1 MMKTDRF
8 QAQEETTLY
17 FEYGDTELNY
27 LKQKDKILGA
37 VIEQI
42 GHVEREVDTDLFS
55 SVVHQIIGQ
64 QISTKALAT
73 IWQRFRNGF
82 EKIDA
87 EHILA
92 LDAEELQAF
101 GISFRKVEYIRDF
114 AGKVQRGEFDLEQI
128 AHMSDEDAIRA
139 LSSLKGIGVWTAE
152 MLLLFCLQRPDVF
165 SFDDLAI
172 QRGLRMTYHH
182 RAITRKLFE
191 KYRRRFSPYCS
202 VASLY
207 LWAVAGGAIP
217 DMRDYAP
224 KKKA

>member
-1 MMKTDRF
+1 M
-8 QAQEETTLY
+8 Y

-114 AGKVQRGEFDLEQI
+114 AGKVQRGEFD
-128 AHMSDEDAIRA
+128 SGTD
-139 LSSLKGIGVWTAE
+139 
-152 MLLLFCLQRPDVF
+152 RPHV
-165 SFDDLAI
+165 
-172 QRGLRMTYHH
+172 R
-182 RAITRKLFE
+182 
-191 KYRRRFSPYCS
+191 
-202 VASLY
+202 
-207 LWAVAGGAIP
+207 
-217 DMRDYAP
+217 
-224 KKKA
+224 

>member
-1 MMKTDRF
+1 M
-8 QAQEETTLY
+8 Y

-128 AHMSDEDAIRA
+128 AHMSDEDAIKA
-139 LSSLKGIGVWTAE
+139 LSSLRGVGVWTAE

-165 SFDDLAI
+165 SFRSGNPAGASHDLPSSC
-172 QRGLRMTYHH
+172 HH
-182 RAITRKLFE
+182 TKTL
-191 KYRRRFSPYCS
+191 
-202 VASLY
+202 
-207 LWAVAGGAIP
+207 
-217 DMRDYAP
+217 
-224 KKKA
+224 

>member
-73 IWQRFRNGF
+73 IWQRFRNTS
-82 EKIDA
+82 A
-87 EHILA
+87 T
-92 LDAEELQAF
+92 
-101 GISFRKVEYIRDF
+101 S
-114 AGKVQRGEFDLEQI
+114 
-128 AHMSDEDAIRA
+128 
-139 LSSLKGIGVWTAE
+139 
-152 MLLLFCLQRPDVF
+152 P
-165 SFDDLAI
+165 
-172 QRGLRMTYHH
+172 
-182 RAITRKLFE
+182 E
-191 KYRRRFSPYCS
+191 KYSA
-202 VASLY
+202 ASLI
-207 LWAVAGGAIP
+207 WNRSPTGP
-217 DMRDYAP
+217 MRTP
-224 KKKA
+224 SKLCPP

>member
-1 MMKTDRF
+1 M
-8 QAQEETTLY
+8 Y

-92 LDAEELQAF
+92 LDAEELRPSA
-101 GISFRKVEYIRDF
+101 SPF
-114 AGKVQRGEFDLEQI
+114 ARWNTS
-128 AHMSDEDAIRA
+128 ATS
-139 LSSLKGIGVWTAE
+139 
-152 MLLLFCLQRPDVF
+152 P
-165 SFDDLAI
+165 
-172 QRGLRMTYHH
+172 
-182 RAITRKLFE
+182 E
-191 KYRRRFSPYCS
+191 KYSA
-202 VASLY
+202 ASLI
-207 LWAVAGGAIP
+207 WNRSP
-217 DMRDYAP
+217 TCPMRTP
-224 KKKA
+224 SKLCPP

>member
-114 AGKVQRGEFDLEQI
+114 AKLYKLIRKYAPDAKLVWATITPVRNATQLDRFEPFNDRVAERNRRVLRFLEGKGVIINDLNAILADRPDLYDTGDGIHPNGQGTQMLATQVANTIRPLLEQ
-128 AHMSDEDAIRA
+128 
-139 LSSLKGIGVWTAE
+139 
-152 MLLLFCLQRPDVF
+152 
-165 SFDDLAI
+165 
-172 QRGLRMTYHH
+172 
-182 RAITRKLFE
+182 
-191 KYRRRFSPYCS
+191 
-202 VASLY
+202 
-207 LWAVAGGAIP
+207 
-217 DMRDYAP
+217 
-224 KKKA
+224 